1 MSKPIEQYAVK
12 TASLKPAGSLSG
24 SYRNVVPLCH
34 YERAVARIAELEE
47 QLSSADVQ
55 PAGGAVPD
63 GWMLVERSIWTE
75 SQVDSAAKS
84 VEIVQGIPGA
94 TARDIAMAAMDAAQC
109 KAPDVTLFDLLAA
122 APHPVSGEQKA
133 DALRKRF
140 SDIEDEIMAGKH
152 NAASVFTAMRTAAL
166 YIGKPSAQDVA
177 GLVEMLD
184 SMVCAYRSVIATG
197 YDRITGL
204 GGQCDAVD
212 YMLAAFPDYAKA
224 KAMVAAH
231 RAQQGEQ
238 PS

>member
-34 YERAVARIAELEE
+34 YERAVARISQLEA
-47 QLSSADVQ
+47 QLSRASVQ
-55 PAGGAVPD
+55 PAGGSVPEMSDSSRVPD
-63 GWMLVERSIWTE
+63 DFRNQATGYRAGWNDCR
-75 SQVDSAAKS
+75 
-84 VEIVQGIPGA
+84 
-94 TARDIAMAAMDAAQC
+94 AM
-109 KAPDVTLFDLLAA
+109 LAA

-177 GLVEMLD
+177 GLMLD
-184 SMVCAYRSVIATG
+184 SMVCAYRSAIATG